1 MTTLF
6 DIAIETA
13 RLLPPEKQ
21 DEIARLVLE
30 MAQDDETLHVLSQD
44 EIEGL
49 RPSLEQAKK
58 REFASEDE
66 VRALWRR
73 HGL

>member
-6 DIAIETA
+6 DLAIETA
-13 RLLPPEKQ
+13 RLLPPGKQ

-49 RPSLEQAKK
+49 RPSLEQANK